1 MIDIPT
7 ALRHVTTQLENETKD
22 MTDIAKL
29 FYLKEKL
36 LKLETTKVT
45 GVANFMHK
53 MVTIQVCK
61 EALKELSNAENI
73 SI

>member
-7 ALRHVTTQLENETKD
+7 ALRQAITQSEKETED

-45 GVANFMHK
+45 GVANFMYK
-53 MVTIQVCK
+53 MCSISACK
-61 EALKELSNAENI
+61 QTLKELNNAENI